1 MSEYTLS
8 AYMYKLKK
16 QYNMADISYLIYAD
30 LRAAGWG
37 KGDAW
42 SVAFQGQGLNWVK
55 AELIREIEKLEALDS
70 VQARIADVQGS
81 STPKNDEITAE
92 ELAKD
97 TSKEAILRKLVAA
110 EKKAKKG
117 SPEWIKIVALEAD
130 YNKIKQDEIDVE
142 NNTVHFHLPVN
153 YPTSCKN
160 CLLYKNKKEKI

>member
-42 SVAFQGQGLNWVK
+42 SVAFQGQGLNWAK
-55 AELIREIEKLEALDS
+55 AELLREIEKLEALDS

-130 YNKIKQDEIDVE
+130 YNKIKQDEIDVK
-142 NNTVHFHLPVN
+142 NNTIHFHLPVN

>member
-42 SVAFQGQGLNWVK
+42 NVAFQGQGLNWAK
-55 AELIREIEKLEALDS
+55 AELLREIE
-70 VQARIADVQGS
+70 ARIADVQGTNS
-81 STPKNDEITAE
+81 PKNDEITAE
-92 ELAKD
+92 ELAKE
-97 TSKEAILRKLVAA
+97 TSKESILRKLVAA

-117 SPEWIKIVALEAD
+117 SPDWLKIVSLEAD

-142 NNTVHFHLPVN
+142 NNTIHFHLPVN

-160 CLLYKNKKEKI
+160 CLLYKNKKDK

>member
-1 MSEYTLS
+1 MPEYTLS

-42 SVAFQGQGLNWVK
+42 NVAFQGQGLNWAK
-55 AELIREIEKLEALDS
+55 AELLREIEKLEALDS
-70 VQARIADVQGS
+70 VQARIADVQGTNS
-81 STPKNDEITAE
+81 PKNDEITAE
-92 ELAKD
+92 ELAKE

-117 SPEWIKIVALEAD
+117 SPDWLKIVSLEAD

-142 NNTVHFHLPVN
+142 NNTIHFHLPVN

-160 CLLYKNKKEKI
+160 CLLYKNKKDK

>member
-42 SVAFQGQGLNWVK
+42 SVAFQGQGLNWAK

-142 NNTVHFHLPVN
+142 NNTIHFHLPVN

-160 CLLYKNKKEKI
+160 CLLYKNKKDK

>member
-42 SVAFQGQGLNWVK
+42 SVAFQGQGLNWAK

-70 VQARIADVQGS
+70 VQARIADVQGTNS
-81 STPKNDEITAE
+81 PKNDEITAE

>member
-42 SVAFQGQGLNWVK
+42 SVAFQGQGLNWAK

-81 STPKNDEITAE
+81 STPKNDEITVE

-142 NNTVHFHLPVN
+142 NNTVHFYLPVN

>member
-30 LRAAGWG
+30 LRATGWG

-42 SVAFQGQGLNWVK
+42 SVAFQGQGLNWAK
-55 AELIREIEKLEALDS
+55 AELLREIEKLEALDS
-70 VQARIADVQGS
+70 VQARIADVQGTNS
-81 STPKNDEITAE
+81 PKNDEITAE

>member
-42 SVAFQGQGLNWVK
+42 SVAFQGQGLNWAK

>member
-42 SVAFQGQGLNWVK
+42 SVAFQGQGLNWAK

-81 STPKNDEITAE
+81 STPKNDEIPQKNLQRTPQ
-92 ELAKD
+92 
-97 TSKEAILRKLVAA
+97 RK
-110 EKKAKKG
+110 
-117 SPEWIKIVALEAD
+117 P
-130 YNKIKQDEIDVE
+130 
-142 NNTVHFHLPVN
+142 
-153 YPTSCKN
+153 SC
-160 CLLYKNKKEKI
+160 ESW

>member
-37 KGDAW
+37 KDDAW
-42 SVAFQGQGLNWVK
+42 SVAFQGQGLNWAK

-142 NNTVHFHLPVN
+142 NNTVHFHLPAN

>member
-42 SVAFQGQGLNWVK
+42 SVAFQGQGLNWAK
-55 AELIREIEKLEALDS
+55 AELLREIEKLEALDS

>member
-1 MSEYTLS
+1 
-8 AYMYKLKK
+8 MYKLKK

-42 SVAFQGQGLNWVK
+42 NVAFQGQGLNWTK
-55 AELIREIEKLEALDS
+55 AELLREIEKLEALDS
-70 VQARIADVQGS
+70 VQARIADVQGTNS
-81 STPKNDEITAE
+81 PKNADITAE
-92 ELAKD
+92 ELAKE
-97 TSKEAILRKLVAA
+97 TSKESILRKLVAA

-117 SPEWIKIVALEAD
+117 SPDWLKIVSLEAD

-142 NNTVHFHLPVN
+142 SNTIHFHLPVN

-160 CLLYKNKKEKI
+160 CLLYKNKKDK

>member
-1 MSEYTLS
+1 
-8 AYMYKLKK
+8 MYKLKK

-42 SVAFQGQGLNWVK
+42 SVAFQGQGLNWAK

-70 VQARIADVQGS
+70 VQARIADVQGTNS
-81 STPKNDEITAE
+81 PKNDEITAE

>member
-42 SVAFQGQGLNWVK
+42 NVAFQGQGLNWAK
-55 AELIREIEKLEALDS
+55 AELLREIEKLEALDS
-70 VQARIADVQGS
+70 VQARIADVQGTNS
-81 STPKNDEITAE
+81 PKNDEITAE
-92 ELAKD
+92 ELARE
-97 TSKEAILRKLVAA
+97 TSKESILRKLVAA

-117 SPEWIKIVALEAD
+117 SPDWLKIVSLEAD

-142 NNTVHFHLPVN
+142 NNTCHYYLPVN

-160 CLLYKNKKEKI
+160 CLLYKNKKDK

>member
-42 SVAFQGQGLNWVK
+42 SVAFQGQGLNWAK

-70 VQARIADVQGS
+70 VQTRIADVQGS

>member
-1 MSEYTLS
+1 
-8 AYMYKLKK
+8 MYKLKK

-42 SVAFQGQGLNWVK
+42 SVAFQGQGLNWAK